1 MASYYVQ
8 TLKARGD
15 YWGPL
20 FGVIISGAMIGLLY
34 GLIIGGALTVLLDN
48 QWFIERFPIVGVVF
62 GVGWWSYNQG
72 LEAGVALE
80 SSLRRPPELQQTA
93 LDHSIE
99 ILERGAEESAEY
111 WGSLRERAE
120 KHKQS
125 DKV

>member
-34 GLIIGGALTVLLDN
+34 GVVIGSALTVLLDN
-48 QWFIERFPIVGVVF
+48 QWFIEMFPIVGVVL
-62 GVGWWSYNQG
+62 GVGWWSYNKG
-72 LEAGVALE
+72 LEAGVSLE
-80 SSLRRPPELQQTA
+80 NSLRRPSESQQTA
-93 LDHSIE
+93 LDHYIE
-99 ILERGAEESAEY
+99 TLERGEKEGADY
-111 WGSLRERAE
+111 WWSLRDREQR
-120 KHKQS
+120 KRS